1 MEVDELTIGRVCEEK
16 SLSIVSEPGSQTEIV
31 EANLSLIARL
41 EQMDVADETL
51 TTPMSE
57 ISAIGYSTD
66 VNKSLRES
74 ASDDGNDS
82 GVGTPIK
89 QPRSLTECPIAVPY
103 FAEKRVTE
111 LSRYSWRGSSK
122 RQRFLKGCL
131 WSPDGTCILTAV
143 NCDGMHVVE
152 LPTDVYDNDYIS
164 PDRPL
169 DVLQSAVHINEAG
182 IVYDYCW
189 YPYMNSTVPES
200 CVWLA
205 SRQHEPIQMW
215 DAYKGTLRCSY
226 RGYNAVD
233 EVESAL
239 SLTFSFDGCDIIAGY
254 KNSLKIFRTDV
265 PGRDYVNVPIKSP
278 ASALAAN
285 PSDGTIAVGSW
296 TGAISLHDSRHPH
309 IECFEQ
315 LTGHRAGVT
324 YLRFIAQR
332 NYLVS
337 GARKDCDLS
346 IWDMRNTAVPV
357 HRLTRT
363 VHTNQRIYFD
373 VSSDESL
380 LVSGDTTGIVRA
392 WNIQDFSA
400 VDELTVSFCLPIGFY
415 SILIYDFLLVSCL

>member
-1 MEVDELTIGRVCEEK
+1 MEIDELSPSGEEK
-16 SLSIVSEPGSQTEIV
+16 PSPFVSEPSSQHGMIEP
-31 EANLSLIARL
+31 NLSLIKKL

-51 TTPMSE
+51 TTP
-57 ISAIGYSTD
+57 ISDIDAVIYSTE
-66 VNKSLRES
+66 VNKSLCK
-74 ASDDGNDS
+74 SDDGNDS
-82 GVGTPIK
+82 GVDTPM
-89 QPRSLTECPIAVPY
+89 QESRSQSECAIAVPY
-103 FAEKRVTE
+103 FEEKQVTE

-152 LPTDVYDNDYIS
+152 LPADLYANECIS
-164 PDRPL
+164 INRPL
-169 DVLQSAVHINEAG
+169 DVLQSAVHIKEAG

-189 YPYMNSTVPES
+189 YPYMNSSTPAS

-239 SLTFSFDGCDIIAGY
+239 SVTFSYDGCDIIAGY

-278 ASALAAN
+278 ASTLAVN
-285 PSDGTIAVGSW
+285 SIDDTIAVGSW
-296 TGAISLHDSRHPH
+296 IGTISLHDSRHPK
-309 IECFEQ
+309 IECIEQ
-315 LTGHRAGVT
+315 LSGHRAGVT
-324 YLRFIAQR
+324 YLRFMAQR

-337 GARKDCDLS
+337 GARKDCDLL
-346 IWDMRNTAVPV
+346 IWDMRNTVAPV
-357 HRLTRT
+357 HRLART
-363 VHTNQRIYFD
+363 VQTNQRIYFD
-373 VSSDESL
+373 VSRDETL
-380 LVSGDTTGIVRA
+380 LVSGDTTGIIHA
-392 WNIQDFSA
+392 WNIQDLSK
-400 VDELTVSFCLPIGFY
+400 VVELTVSSFKVI
-415 SILIYDFLLVSCL
+415 